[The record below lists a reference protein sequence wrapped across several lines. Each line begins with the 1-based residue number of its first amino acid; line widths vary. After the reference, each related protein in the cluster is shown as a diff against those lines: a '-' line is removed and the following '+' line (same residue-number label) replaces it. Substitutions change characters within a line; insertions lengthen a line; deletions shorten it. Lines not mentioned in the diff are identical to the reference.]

1 MINFSTATEKHVG
14 AEAGPVQNP
23 AGFHNE
29 NITNFKRPN
38 FDLGRHESPLEEN
51 HWEPSKRPVFTSSKE
66 VLWIDFERKENVF
79 WYKIGSVLKVKR
91 STTAYRLFERVRTM
105 YYDHKLMSGT
115 KLEGAVSPE
124 CSENVVSKRNL
135 KNECKKPERQPLER
149 LQLCRRRL
157 EKVEIIFLRCIWYTT
172 ERTIPRISKHFRKR
186 WSY

>member
-1 MINFSTATEKHVG
+1 MSVPKLAQFRT
-14 AEAGPVQNP
+14 QLD
-23 AGFHNE
+23 F
-29 NITNFKRPN
+29 ITKTSRTSNDQISIWGVMKI
-38 FDLGRHESPLEEN
+38 
-51 HWEPSKRPVFTSSKE
+51 PSKRTTETFTKTCVYVFKRSLLNRFRTQGKCILLQDWPGPE
-66 VLWIDFERKENVF
+66 
-79 WYKIGSVLKVKR
+79 GQR
-91 STTAYRLFERVRTM
+91 STTAYKLFERVRTM

-135 KNECKKPERQPLER
+135 KNECKKPERQPLQR